1 MNERQGEKGYIRV
14 FGRSVAPVTS
24 YKALGAGG
32 FVGSSDEVPLCSRCG
47 GVVHDDCGDDG
58 VDVVLLECFGKLLH
72 VRVVHGEDLGDV
84 LALKDLLYRSVYML
98 WVMMW
103 KGERTLRVIT
113 MTSCVPSARKASTIV
128 WPTEPVPPM
137 TATVTILYDV
147 Y

>member
-1 MNERQGEKGYIRV
+1 VKDRERGKRDVRV
-14 FGRSVAPVTS
+14 FGRGVTPVTC

-32 FVGSSDEVPLCSRCG
+32 FVCSRDEVPLRRRGC

-58 VDVVLLECFGKLLH
+58 VDVVFLERFGELLH
-72 VRVVHGEDLGDV
+72 VRVVHSEDLGGV
-84 LALKDLLYRSVYML
+84 LAFRDLLYWLVYMF

-103 KGERTLRVIT
+103 EGERTLRVMT

-128 WPTEPVPPM
+128 LPTEPVPPM

-147 Y
+147 A